1 MELDAAT
8 DLQEGAILALDLAR
22 GYIHGY
28 VHILIY
34 LASKIL
40 YTRRLTRKPKAGV
53 QQIFATRCI
62 VAACVPAPCTSRVN
76 RERGAAGGGQEDA
89 HRNMNQLCRFDL
101 AAQLLFATHS
111 QHIRCPILHRT
122 IECSSTIAPQRNV

>member
-76 RERGAAGGGQEDA
+76 RERGAVEDKEG
-89 HRNMNQLCRFDL
+89 RRMRTVLKNMNQLCRFDL
-101 AAQLLFATHS
+101 AAQLLFATFATHTLP
-111 QHIRCPILHRT
+111 HF
-122 IECSSTIAPQRNV
+122 APHNSVW